1 MSLLRVGA
9 GGWAYFLV
17 PDEGSLRAYSRG
29 FDFVE
34 VNTTYYVFQNLRTL
48 TGWKRIAPSGFEFSV
63 RCNRKLVDQYCAD
76 KPVDNEKREMFLA
89 SVERT
94 CKILGANVL
103 TILLNDSGART
114 VTGLARF
121 FSDFHSK
128 GTRIAVEVRGS
139 APTEEL
145 LETLAKNDGIHCVD
159 ISRGE
164 EPLIDSGI
172 LYTRLFGKGE
182 DNIYEF
188 DDQELGQIAAK
199 ASSPRFEKSILA
211 FHGVRMYR
219 DAARLKTF
227 LATGKFQKLSNY
239 TGLDALEKVLK
250 EDATFPLTKSQLIA
264 TQGWKLFDLTSDRR
278 ARAEELLRKL
288 PEATFLSAGMV
299 KDWLQRVTG
308 QLSSRQR

>member
-17 PDEGSLRAYSRG
+17 PNEGSLRAYSKG

-34 VNTTYYVFQNLRTL
+34 VNTSYYVFENLRTL
-48 TGWKRIAPSGFEFSV
+48 QSWKRIVPTGFEFSV

-94 CKILGANVL
+94 CKILGASVL

-114 VTGLARF
+114 VSGLDRF

-128 GTRIAVEVRGS
+128 GTRIAVEIRGS
-139 APTEEL
+139 TPTREL
-145 LETLAKNDGIHCVD
+145 LDTLAKNDGIHCVD
-159 ISRGE
+159 ISRDE
-164 EPLIDSGI
+164 ETMVESGI
-172 LYTRLFGKGE
+172 LYSRLFGKGE
-182 DNIYEF
+182 GNIYEF
-188 DDQELGQIAAK
+188 DDHELEQLAAK

-227 LATGKFQKLSNY
+227 LATGKFLKLSNY
-239 TGLDALEKVLK
+239 TGLDALEKVLE
-250 EDATFPLTKSQLIA
+250 EDATFPLTKSELVN
-264 TQGWKLFDLTSDRR
+264 TQGWKLFDLTNDRR
-278 ARAEELLRKL
+278 TRAEALLKKL
-288 PEATFLSAGMV
+288 PETTFLSARMV
-299 KDWLQRVTG
+299 KDRLERVNK
-308 QLSSRQR
+308 Q

>member
-17 PDEGSLRAYSRG
+17 PNEGSLRAYSKG

-34 VNTTYYVFQNLRTL
+34 VNTSYYVFENLRTL
-48 TGWKRIAPSGFEFSV
+48 QSWKRIVPTGFEFSV

-94 CKILGANVL
+94 CKMLGANVL

-114 VTGLARF
+114 VSGLDRF

-128 GTRIAVEVRGS
+128 GTRIAVEIRGS
-139 APTEEL
+139 TPTREL
-145 LETLAKNDGIHCVD
+145 LDTLAKNDGIHCVD
-159 ISRGE
+159 ISRDE
-164 EPLIDSGI
+164 EPMVESGI
-172 LYTRLFGKGE
+172 LYSRLFGKGE
-182 DNIYEF
+182 RNIYEF
-188 DDQELGQIAAK
+188 DDHELEQLAAK

-227 LATGKFQKLSNY
+227 LATGKFLKLSNY
-239 TGLDALEKVLK
+239 TGLDALEKVLE
-250 EDATFPLTKSQLIA
+250 EDATFPLTKSELVN
-264 TQGWKLFDLTSDRR
+264 TQGWKLFDLTNDRR
-278 ARAEELLRKL
+278 TRAEGLLKKL
-288 PEATFLSAGMV
+288 PETTFLSARMV
-299 KDWLQRVTG
+299 KDRLERVNK
-308 QLSSRQR
+308 Q

>member
-48 TGWKRIAPSGFEFSV
+48 LSWKRIVPSGFEFSV
-63 RCNRKLVDQYCAD
+63 RCNRKLVDQYCTD
-76 KPVDNEKREMFLA
+76 KPVDNEKMEMFLA

-94 CKILGANVL
+94 CKILGAPVL
-103 TILLNDSGART
+103 TILLNDSGTRT
-114 VTGLARF
+114 TSGLDRF
-121 FSDFHSK
+121 FSDFRAK

-139 APTEEL
+139 TPTEEL

-159 ISRGE
+159 TSRGE

-188 DDQELGQIAAK
+188 DDQELGQIATK

-227 LATGKFQKLSNY
+227 LSTGKFQKLSNY
-239 TGLDALEKVLK
+239 IGLDALEKVLK

-278 ARAEELLRKL
+278 TRAEELLKKL
-288 PEATFLSAGMV
+288 PETTFLSAGMV
-299 KDWLQRVTG
+299 KNTLERVTK
-308 QLSSRQR
+308 QSSNLL

>member
-17 PDEGSLRAYSRG
+17 PNEGSLRAYSKG

-34 VNTTYYVFQNLRTL
+34 VNTSYYVFENLRTL
-48 TGWKRIAPSGFEFSV
+48 QSWKRIVPTGFEFSV

-94 CKILGANVL
+94 CKILGASGL
-103 TILLNDSGART
+103 TILLSDSGART
-114 VTGLARF
+114 VSGLDRF

-128 GTRIAVEVRGS
+128 GTRIAVEIRGS
-139 APTEEL
+139 TPTREL
-145 LETLAKNDGIHCVD
+145 LDTLAKNDGIHCVD
-159 ISRGE
+159 ISRDE
-164 EPLIDSGI
+164 EPMVESGI
-172 LYTRLFGKGE
+172 LYSRLFGKGE
-182 DNIYEF
+182 RNIYEF
-188 DDQELGQIAAK
+188 DDHELEQLAAK

-227 LATGKFQKLSNY
+227 LATGKFLKLSNY
-239 TGLDALEKVLK
+239 TGLDALEKVLE
-250 EDATFPLTKSQLIA
+250 EDATFPLTKSELVN
-264 TQGWKLFDLTSDRR
+264 TQGWKLFDLTNDRR
-278 ARAEELLRKL
+278 TRAEALLKKL
-288 PEATFLSAGMV
+288 PETTFLSARMV
-299 KDWLQRVTG
+299 KDRLERVTK
-308 QLSSRQR
+308 Q

>member
-17 PDEGSLRAYSRG
+17 PNEGSLRAYSKG

-34 VNTTYYVFQNLRTL
+34 VNTSYYVFENLRTL
-48 TGWKRIAPSGFEFSV
+48 QSWKRIVPTGFEFSV

-94 CKILGANVL
+94 CKILGASVL

-114 VTGLARF
+114 VSGLDRF

-128 GTRIAVEVRGS
+128 GTRIAVEIRGS
-139 APTEEL
+139 TPTREL
-145 LETLAKNDGIHCVD
+145 LDTLAKNDGIHCVD
-159 ISRGE
+159 ISRDE
-164 EPLIDSGI
+164 EPMVESGI
-172 LYTRLFGKGE
+172 LYSRLFGKGE
-182 DNIYEF
+182 RNIYEF
-188 DDQELGQIAAK
+188 DDHELEQLAAK

-227 LATGKFQKLSNY
+227 LATGKFLKLSNY
-239 TGLDALEKVLK
+239 TGLDALEKVLE
-250 EDATFPLTKSQLIA
+250 EDATFPLTKSELVN
-264 TQGWKLFDLTSDRR
+264 TQGWKLFDLTNDRR
-278 ARAEELLRKL
+278 TRAEALLKKL
-288 PEATFLSAGMV
+288 PETTFLSARMV
-299 KDWLQRVTG
+299 KDRLERVNK
-308 QLSSRQR
+308 Q

>member
-17 PDEGSLRAYSRG
+17 PHEGSLRAYSRG

-34 VNTTYYVFQNLRTL
+34 VNTTYYVFENLRTL
-48 TGWKRIAPSGFEFSV
+48 LRWKRIVPSGFEFSV
-63 RCNRKLVDQYCAD
+63 RCNRKLIDQYCGN
-76 KPVDNEKREMFLA
+76 KPVDDEKREMFLA

-94 CKILGANVL
+94 CKLLSASVL
-103 TILLNDSGART
+103 TILLSDSGART
-114 VTGLARF
+114 VAGLARF
-121 FSDFHSK
+121 FSDFHAK

-139 APTEEL
+139 IPTKEL
-145 LETLAKNDGIHCVD
+145 RETLAKNDGIHCVD

-164 EPLIDSGI
+164 EPLTDSGI
-172 LYTRLFGKGE
+172 LYTRLFGRGE

-188 DDQELGQIAAK
+188 DDQELRQIAAK
-199 ASSPRFEKSILA
+199 ASSARFEKSILA

-227 LATGKFQKLSNY
+227 LATGKFHKLSNY
-239 TGLDALEKVLK
+239 IGLDALEKVLK

-278 ARAEELLRKL
+278 ARAEEVLRKL
-288 PEATFLSAGMV
+288 PETTFLTAGMV
-299 KDWLQRVTG
+299 KNTLERVTK
-308 QLSSRQR
+308 QSSNLL